1 MIFTNQ
7 HNQPTWTWG
16 PPPGHGPSAWRGLLL
31 LRPSAKGRLATCRSG
46 CPNGASAQQTLRKL
60 VESSRVTLGISN
72 DNISYWRLQ
81 DLCAFSLMFFN
92 YELYIGGK
100 RRILPLLETL
110 RITWQPGH
118 PRHRCTSTFEL
129 SSSKDRV
136 HGIGMA
142 MAGRWSNTRGG
153 IFRQAM
159 YDYSYYKRVSMSWY
173 VIDDI
178 CLNRQIVHKLCRQ
191 NPWEW
196 VQKCV
201 GLDVALARPCYHLPY
216 FFW

>member
-1 MIFTNQ
+1 MFYHMIFTNQ

-60 VESSRVTLGISN
+60 VESSRVTLGISD

-118 PRHRCTSTFEL
+118 PRHRCTIDLWTFQQQ
-129 SSSKDRV
+129 RPRPWHW
-136 HGIGMA
+136 HGHGWQMIE
-142 MAGRWSNTRGG
+142 
-153 IFRQAM
+153 
-159 YDYSYYKRVSMSWY
+159 YKRWNFPAGHVWLQLLQEGIYVMICHWWY
-173 VIDDI
+173 LLKQAD
-178 CLNRQIVHKLCRQ
+178 CT
-191 NPWEW
+191 
-196 VQKCV
+196 
-201 GLDVALARPCYHLPY
+201 
-216 FFW
+216 